1 MTSSG
6 HDVLIG
12 IDAGTSVIKSVAFD
26 LAGRQIAIATA
37 PNRYTTRND
46 GAAFQSLDETW
57 ADCAKTLRTLAE
69 IIPDVAKRTAALAVT
84 AQGDGTWLVGQD
96 DQPVTDGWIWLDSRS
111 VSTVNRLRKL
121 PTDRA
126 RFETTG
132 TGLNACQM
140 SAQLAHMHATT
151 PEFLVR
157 AEKALHPKDWL
168 YLNLTGQR
176 VTDPSEAN
184 FTFGN
189 FRTRRYDPEVIASL
203 GLTKYRHL
211 LPEIIDGSHT
221 THKLSARAAKATGLL
236 EGTPVSLGYVDVV
249 CTALG
254 AGIYTG
260 GQIADGTAGCTIIG
274 STGMHMLAK
283 SVEEVV
289 LNTDATGYVMVLP
302 LAGKVAQVHTNMA
315 STLNIDWILKLA
327 ADIAADLAQP
337 VSKTELLAR
346 IDGWLAATEPG
357 SLIYHPYIS
366 ESGERGPFVDPN
378 ARASFIGL
386 NGTHRFPDL
395 VRAVIEGLGLAARDC
410 YTAMGVLPSELRL
423 TGGASRSRGL
433 RAIHA
438 AAIGAPTRISARE
451 ETGAAGAA
459 MMAAVANDHYASMED
474 CIAEWVTP
482 LLGDSEPAD
491 PSLSANY
498 AALYPNFLAARRAL
512 SPVWEGL
519 ANRQDRKK

>member
-140 SAQLAHMHATT
+140 GAQLAHMHATT

-346 IDGWLAATEPG
+346 IDGCPKQSYW
-357 SLIYHPYIS
+357 H
-366 ESGERGPFVDPN
+366 
-378 ARASFIGL
+378 
-386 NGTHRFPDL
+386 
-395 VRAVIEGLGLAARDC
+395 
-410 YTAMGVLPSELRL
+410 VL
-423 TGGASRSRGL
+423 TVGL
-433 RAIHA
+433 RQ
-438 AAIGAPTRISARE
+438 PSP
-451 ETGAAGAA
+451 
-459 MMAAVANDHYASMED
+459 DH
-474 CIAEWVTP
+474 
-482 LLGDSEPAD
+482 
-491 PSLSANY
+491 
-498 AALYPNFLAARRAL
+498 
-512 SPVWEGL
+512 
-519 ANRQDRKK
+519 